1 MAKAKE
7 LIKESVAIE
16 ELEVIEEPK
25 QEVSGC
31 VVGFHPV
38 KEEVKP
44 AANPDAIIVEKQVWM
59 LKAQS

>member
-25 QEVSGC
+25 QEASGC

-38 KEEVKP
+38 KDEVKP
-44 AANPDAIIVEKQVWM
+44 AANPDAIIMEE
-59 LKAQS
+59 

>member
-7 LIKESVAIE
+7 IIKEPVAIE

-31 VVGFHPV
+31 VVGFHPI
-38 KEEVKP
+38 KDEEKLV
-44 AANPDAIIVEKQVWM
+44 ANPDAIIMEK
-59 LKAQS
+59 

>member
-7 LIKESVAIE
+7 VIKKSEAIE

-31 VVGFHPV
+31 VVGFHPIN
-38 KEEVKP
+38 EEVKP
-44 AANPDAIIVEKQVWM
+44 AANPDAIIMEK
-59 LKAQS
+59 